1 MVNSCRMFDVI
12 TIGAGTRDVFLVS
25 DQFQF
30 ISSPQF
36 QTGVGECV
44 ALGAKIELDQIVHTT
59 GGGATNAAVT
69 FARLGFKT
77 AAMCRVGDDSA
88 GRDLII
94 DLHRDGV
101 DTTLIRRVPRGATGY
116 STLLTAA
123 SGERTVLVYRGVS
136 ATFTP
141 KDISLNDAPARWFYL
156 TSLGG
161 NLELSKKIIQ
171 HAMKCHTNVAWNPGS
186 KEIQKGFAAWK
197 PFLPHVMIL
206 NMNREEAER
215 ITRKKTL
222 PEMFTALHR
231 KNGVTLITDGDK
243 GACAAFGSERLFVGT
258 RGIKAKSRTGA
269 GDAFGSGFLAGYVK
283 TKDVRQSLA
292 IATLNAES
300 VIQQVGAKAG
310 ILRAWP
316 TKSLINKIP
325 LKPLSSL

>member
-1 MVNSCRMFDVI
+1 MFDVI

-36 QTGVGECV
+36 ETGIGECV
-44 ALGAKIELDQIVHTT
+44 ALGTKIELDHIVHTT

-69 FARLGFKT
+69 FARLGLKT

-116 STLLTAA
+116 STLLTATG
-123 SGERTVLVYRGVS
+123 GERTVLVYRGVS

-141 KDISLNDAPARWFYL
+141 KDLSLNDCHAHWFYL

-161 NLELSKKIIQ
+161 NLALSKKIIQ
-171 HAMKCHTNVAWNPGS
+171 HAVKCRTSVAWNPGK

-197 PFLPHVMIL
+197 SFFPHVTIV
-206 NMNREEAER
+206 NMNREEAESL
-215 ITRKKTL
+215 TGKKTL
-222 PEMFTALHR
+222 PEIFTTLHR

-243 GACAAFGSERLFVGT
+243 GAYAAFGSEMLFVGT
-258 RGIKAKSRTGA
+258 RGIKATSRTGA

-283 TKDVRQSLA
+283 TKDVKQSLA

-310 ILRAWP
+310 ILKSWP
-316 TKSLINKIP
+316 KKSLINNIP
-325 LKPLSSL
+325 IRAL